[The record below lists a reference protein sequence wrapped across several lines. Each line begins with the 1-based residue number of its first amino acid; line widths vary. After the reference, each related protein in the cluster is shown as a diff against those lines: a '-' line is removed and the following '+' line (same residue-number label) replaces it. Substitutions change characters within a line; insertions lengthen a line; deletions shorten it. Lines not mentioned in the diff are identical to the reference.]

1 MKNPLTQ
8 IVRLLV
14 GAVFIFSGFVKLVDP
29 LGSAYKFEEYF
40 GADVLNL
47 EFLIPYALPF
57 SIFLIIVEVMLGVM
71 LLVGYKPK
79 FTVWSLLAIISLFLF
94 LTFYSAYFDKV
105 KDCGCFGDAIKLS
118 AWETFYKNVIL
129 IVLILWLVVNVK
141 NIRPL
146 YSRKLSGAISTLFL
160 LIFGF
165 ITYHVLNH
173 LPIKDFRPY
182 AVGKNIPEQMI
193 YPEGA
198 KEDVYDI
205 TFIYNVDGVD
215 KEFSESEKPWEI
227 KGAKF
232 VDRKTVL
239 VAKGYEPPIHDF
251 TMERN
256 GIDLTKRLMKKEK
269 LMLIVAYNLSKS
281 NMVGFTNIKTVTD
294 KALNNGYTV
303 YMMSASPEDKYKEI
317 KEEYKLDF
325 DLLYCDETTLKTI
338 VRSSPGIVT
347 VNKGT
352 VVGKW
357 SFNDFEKVKI
367 KEGMGRKTVTLD
379 FNLKRSLDSI
389 FRLDQKYRLVMDA
402 ENPVK
407 RDSLMKVFRIPKDS
421 LGTDFWTKQ
430 SKIDS
435 TNILFLT
442 KLINEYGYPGKSL
455 VGEISKNTAA
465 KIIMHS
471 NKTDKYIDIVKNA
484 AEQNE
489 LTYTLAATMED
500 FYLMNKGEEQIYG
513 TQTAYIDENYV
524 IWPIKNVKS
533 VNSKRKYAGFSLTI
547 QEYAKELF
555 GKEYVFSN
563 ATLPKGDT
571 NK

>member
-1 MKNPLTQ
+1 MKNTLTQ
-8 IVRLLV
+8 IIRLLV
-14 GAVFIFSGFVKLVDP
+14 GALFIFSGFVKLVDP

-57 SIFLIIVEVMLGVM
+57 SIFLIIVEIMLGVM
-71 LLVGYKPK
+71 LLVGYKSK

-105 KDCGCFGDAIKLS
+105 RDCGCFGDAIKLS
-118 AWETFYKNVIL
+118 AWETFYKNVVF

-205 TFIYNVDGVD
+205 TFIYKVDGVE
-215 KEFSESEKPWEI
+215 KEFAESEKPWEI
-227 KGAKF
+227 AGAEF

-239 VAKGYEPPIHDF
+239 VEKGYEPPIHDF

-256 GIDLTKRLMKKEK
+256 GIDLTERLMKKEK

-281 NMVGFTNIKTVTD
+281 NMAGFTNIKTVTD
-294 KALNNGYTV
+294 KALENGYTV
-303 YMMSASPEDKYKEI
+303 YMMSASPEEEFEEI
-317 KEEYKLDF
+317 KEEYELDF
-325 DLLYCDETTLKTI
+325 NLLYCDETTLKTI
-338 VRSSPGIVT
+338 IRSSPGIVT
-347 VNKGT
+347 VNNGT

-357 SFNDFEKVKI
+357 SFNDFEKVTI
-367 KEGMGRKTVTLD
+367 KEGERVMKKELTEA
-379 FNLKRSLDSI
+379 LKKSLDSL
-389 FRLDQKYRLVMDA
+389 FMQDKKYRMVMNA
-402 ENPVK
+402 ESPKK
-407 RDSLMKVFRIPKDS
+407 RDSIMAMFSIPLDS
-421 LGTDFWTKQ
+421 VGADFWLKQ

-435 TNILFLT
+435 TNMQFLG
-442 KLINEYGYPGKSL
+442 KVIDEYGYIGASL
-455 VGEISKNTAA
+455 IGQELKDSAAEIILHSNSIDTYIEEIREAA
-465 KIIMHS
+465 KH
-471 NKTDKYIDIVKNA
+471 K
-484 AEQNE
+484 E
-489 LTYTLAATMED
+489 LTLTVAATMED
-500 FYLMNKGEEQIYG
+500 LYLMNKGEDQIYG
-513 TQTAYIDENYV
+513 TQTAYIDDKYV
-524 IWPIKNVKS
+524 IWPIKDVENV
-533 VNSKRKYAGFSLTI
+533 NERRSKAGFKLTL

-555 GKEYVFSN
+555 GEGYMFKPE
-563 ATLPKGDT
+563 
-571 NK
+571 